1 MSNSKVLNRRE
12 FLALSAS
19 AAGLAVPRQ
28 RRPNILLI
36 VADDLG
42 YSDLGCYGGEIDTP
56 T

>member
-1 MSNSKVLNRRE
+1 MSKLNRRE

-42 YSDLGCYGGEIDTP
+42 YSDLGSRSANRLHI
-56 T
+56 